1 MNTYRVID
9 IINFPELKNGE
20 VKNSAI
26 ALTMEGFTE
35 NTITTLK
42 LVSENYY
49 GYEYYEFYHEIL
61 IRDSGIAYGFY
72 EGKPIKLDF
81 QGFKKGYTVKAYL
94 NREDNFLLLTQSSV
108 VVADLLKKLRVDKAM
123 KCNFSE
129 ICIELKDA
137 SKYVTQ
143 FSGAWF
149 KAVSSRVSSSALF
162 GADLKNEPLFDQLQ
176 NEGASLTSITI
187 PFGAI
192 SIQLNSESGISSHT
206 RINNIEDEL
215 NLILKVKTDLID
227 NLRKQ

>member
-9 IINFPELKNGE
+9 IIEFPKLKIGE
-20 VKNSAI
+20 VKNSFI
-26 ALTMEGFTE
+26 ALTIPGFTE
-35 NTITTLK
+35 NTITNLK
-42 LVSENYY
+42 LISEKYY
-49 GYEYYEFYHEIL
+49 GFEYYEFYHEIL

-94 NREDNFLLLTQSSV
+94 KRDENFLFLSQSSV
-108 VVADLLKKLRVDKAM
+108 VVSDLLKKLKIDKEM
-123 KCNFSE
+123 NCKFSE
-129 ICIELKDA
+129 INLELKEA
-137 SKYVTQ
+137 SNYVTQ

-206 RINNIEDEL
+206 RINNIENEL
-215 NLILKVKTDLID
+215 NLVLNIKNELID
-227 NLRKQ
+227 NLRKK